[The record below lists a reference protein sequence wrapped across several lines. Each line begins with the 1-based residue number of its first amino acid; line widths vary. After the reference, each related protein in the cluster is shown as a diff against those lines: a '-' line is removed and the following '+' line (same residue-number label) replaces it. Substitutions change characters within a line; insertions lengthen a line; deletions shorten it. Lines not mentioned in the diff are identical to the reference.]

1 MSVINE
7 AQQAI
12 RKCKLGLMIA
22 DNTVFLSSLLANLRM
37 IVDETRKTAA
47 TDGVHLWMNPNFVLS
62 LDPAELLFLILHEI
76 MHCALQHMD
85 RRLTANLDL
94 KIHNMAAD
102 YYINLYLVKM
112 GYTMP
117 RSGGLMNYKYDGM
130 STREIY
136 DELMLDPPDDPDY
149 DQDIVIAGSG
159 ADDPANDSGMT
170 ADELAEQAI
179 TNVVKASQQADLAGE
194 PGSVPGDVR
203 NMLEKVLNPQLPWE
217 AVLQNHMAPHA
228 KDDYSM
234 SRPNK
239 RFLPDFYLPVM
250 KSDALKDFFLCRDVS
265 GSMYDHWLELLM
277 AEMQYIWDT
286 LKPTSFRVMDV
297 DVIVQ
302 GDKTYALGDAFDPF
316 EIAGGGGTDVTSFI
330 EAVRKESPEIA
341 VIFTDGDFDM
351 PNLSNL
357 YTDLIWIIVNNP
369 EWTAPYGTV
378 IHFDGEYV

>member
-1 MSVINE
+1 MSIFPE
-7 AQQAI
+7 AHTAI

-22 DNTVFLSSLLANLRM
+22 DKTVFLSSLLANLRM
-37 IVDETRKTAA
+37 IVDESRKTAA
-47 TDGVHLWMNPNFVLS
+47 TDGVHMWLNPNFVLS

-85 RRLTANLDL
+85 RRMTANLDL

-117 RSGGLMNYKYDGM
+117 RSGGLLSYKYAGM

-136 DELMLDPPDDPDY
+136 DELMLDPPEDDDY
-149 DQDIVIAGSG
+149 DQDIVIVGSG
-159 ADDPANDSGMT
+159 DDAENDSGMS

-179 TNVVKASQQADLAGE
+179 TNVQKAMMQADLAGE
-194 PGSVPGDVR
+194 PGTVPGDVR
-203 NMLEKVLNPQLPWE
+203 SMIEKITNPQLPWN
-217 AVLQNHMAPHA
+217 AILQNHMAPHA

-250 KSDALKDFFLCRDVS
+250 KSEALNALFIGRDVS
-265 GSMYDHWLELLM
+265 GSMYVKWLEEFM

-286 LKPTSFRVMDV
+286 LKPREVRVMDV
-297 DVIVQ
+297 DTMVQ
-302 GDKTYALGDAFDPF
+302 SDKTYALGDEFDPF
-316 EIAGGGGTDVTSFI
+316 ELTGGGGTEMSPFI
-330 EAVRKESPEIA
+330 DLIRAESPEVAI
-341 VIFTDGDFDM
+341 IFTDGDFCIPD
-351 PNLSNL
+351 LSNL
-357 YTDLIWIIVNNP
+357 YTDLIWVIINDPN
-369 EWTAPYGTV
+369 WTADYGTV
-378 IHFDGEYV
+378 IHYEGEY